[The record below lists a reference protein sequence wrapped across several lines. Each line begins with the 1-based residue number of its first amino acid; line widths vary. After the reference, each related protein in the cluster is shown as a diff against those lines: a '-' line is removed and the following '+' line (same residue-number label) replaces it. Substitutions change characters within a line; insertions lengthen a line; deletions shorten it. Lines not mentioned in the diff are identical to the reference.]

1 MEPEEIFQKPKQ
13 QGLSIELDE
22 GEDIIAQI
30 KQALDNHRIDKATV
44 AEANGRIKQGTMVYS
59 DKVKETNIPLD
70 NEEIQGATGRFELN
84 QSSNAFEGEL
94 SFIIKRDDKFIS
106 GNVINATAM
115 QGFKIKLRFIKE
127 E

>member
-22 GEDIIAQI
+22 GEDIITQI
-30 KQALDNHRIDKATV
+30 KQAMDNHKIDKATV

-94 SFIIKRDDKFIS
+94 ALIIKKDDKFIS